1 MSDQSTSGD
10 RPTSGEQTTPPDPT
24 TAEPTPA
31 EPTPAEP
38 TPAEPTAPPSTDEPG
53 QPAYTSARRMSG
65 RSRAI
70 IAGAALGL
78 VGVGG
83 LGGYAIGAATG
94 SGDGDGETRVVDVR
108 DRGDRDGRM
117 PGHGP
122 DGWFGGDAQDA
133 DPGSNT

>member
-1 MSDQSTSGD
+1 MSDQPTSGD
-10 RPTSGEQTTPPDPT
+10 RPTSDEQTPSPGSTSP
-24 TAEPTPA
+24 
-31 EPTPAEP
+31 
-38 TPAEPTAPPSTDEPG
+38 EPTAPQSTDLPG
-53 QPAYTSARRMSG
+53 QPSPAYTSVRRTSG

-94 SGDGDGETRVVDVR
+94 SGDGDGETSVVDVR

-117 PGHGP
+117 PGHRP
-122 DGWFGGDAQDA
+122 DGWFGGDAEDA